1 MEKIDEVPNIKENFK
16 IENLCVQCVYQAKE
30 KYNVI
35 YINSKLYAE
44 IFKEKYEWQTAK
56 QRIIDMFSIALDE
69 EKSNKQ
75 ICTIC
80 SN

>member
-35 YINSKLYAE
+35 YIN
-44 IFKEKYEWQTAK
+44 
-56 QRIIDMFSIALDE
+56 
-69 EKSNKQ
+69 
-75 ICTIC
+75 
-80 SN
+80 

>member
-44 IFKEKYEWQTAK
+44 IFKEKYGVTPNEYRRTH
-56 QRIIDMFSIALDE
+56 RG
-69 EKSNKQ
+69 
-75 ICTIC
+75 
-80 SN
+80 